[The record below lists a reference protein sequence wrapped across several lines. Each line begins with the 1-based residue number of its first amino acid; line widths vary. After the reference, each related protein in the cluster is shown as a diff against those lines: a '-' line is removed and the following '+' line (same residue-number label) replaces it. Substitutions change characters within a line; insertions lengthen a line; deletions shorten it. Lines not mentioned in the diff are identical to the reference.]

1 MVGNAVGANSGGRV
15 GSEARRARL
24 LGVFAHP
31 DDETFCAGGT
41 FARYAKDGAEIMV
54 ASATRG
60 QAGQIRDARVGTR
73 RTIAAVREAELRLA
87 CERLGV
93 AHVQCWDYLDG
104 ALADADFA
112 GLVGHVVGLIREFR
126 PQLVITFGPDGGYG
140 HPDHITISAAVTAA
154 CRQAGDPARYADQL
168 AAGLAPHRP
177 DRLYHSYFPPQD
189 MLLMD
194 RLARWLTSQSRWFT
208 GTMDFVHALLL
219 MAEEAGTMGFI
230 RDHARV
236 YWYPAGCYVVE
247 QGEAAS
253 ELFLILSGHADAWQE
268 LPDGSRKEL
277 RRMGPGEFFGE
288 LGVADNQPRSAH
300 VVAVEGL
307 TCLVLS
313 PEPPSLYAGRGE
325 GARLQGALPGRRAVA
340 APAGLADA
348 GLTDAG
354 PANAGAADA
363 RGADA
368 GAADAGLADAGLA
381 DAGLADAGLADAG
394 PAGDGLATA
403 CLDVT
408 GHIEAKVGALCA
420 YRSQFPLEQGMFPDF
435 LLKELFGREYFI
447 QVLPPRQ
454 AETELL

>member
-1 MVGNAVGANSGGRV
+1 VAGV

-41 FARYAKDGAEIMV
+41 FARYAAEGAEIMV

-104 ALADADFA
+104 ALADIDFA
-112 GLVGHVVGLIREFR
+112 GLVGQVVRLIREFR
-126 PQLVITFGPDGGYG
+126 PQAVVSFGPDGGYG

-154 CRQAGDPARYADQL
+154 CRQAGDPASYPGQL
-168 AAGLAPHRP
+168 SAGLAPHRP
-177 DRLYHSYFPPQD
+177 ERLYHSYFPPHD

-253 ELFLILSGHADAWQE
+253 ELFLILSGQADAWQE

-325 GARLQGALPGRRAVA
+325 GARLPGALPGRQVA
-340 APAGLADA
+340 AAP
-348 GLTDAG
+348 
-354 PANAGAADA
+354 
-363 RGADA
+363 
-368 GAADAGLADAGLA
+368 A

-454 AETELL
+454 VETELL

>member
-1 MVGNAVGANSGGRV
+1 L

-104 ALADADFA
+104 ALADVDFA
-112 GLVGHVVGLIREFR
+112 GLVGQVVRLIREFR
-126 PQLVITFGPDGGYG
+126 PHAVVSFGPEGGYG

-154 CRQAGDPARYADQL
+154 CRQAGDPASYPGQL
-168 AAGLAPHRP
+168 AAGLAPHQP
-177 DRLYHSYFPPQD
+177 GRLYHSYFPPHD
-189 MLLMD
+189 VLLMD
-194 RLARWLTSQSRWFT
+194 RLASWLTSRPSRFA

-219 MAEEAGTMGFI
+219 MAQEAGTMGFI

-236 YWYPAGCYVVE
+236 HWYPAGCYVVE

-253 ELFLILSGHADAWQE
+253 ELFMILSGYADAWQE
-268 LPDGSRKEL
+268 LPDGSRKDL

-288 LGVADNQPRSAH
+288 LGVAGNRPRSAH
-300 VVAVEGL
+300 VVAVEAL
-307 TCLVLS
+307 TCLVFS
-313 PEPPSLYAGRGE
+313 PEAPALFAGRGE
-325 GARLQGALPGRRAVA
+325 GARLTGALPAALPGGPAPAPAPAPGA
-340 APAGLADA
+340 APPVQAE
-348 GLTDAG
+348 
-354 PANAGAADA
+354 
-363 RGADA
+363 R
-368 GAADAGLADAGLA
+368 
-381 DAGLADAGLADAG
+381 
-394 PAGDGLATA
+394 AGDDLATA

-454 AETELL
+454 VETELL